1 MKKKKKE
8 EKKELKENKQT
19 KGEAR
24 GESTQISLFWF
35 ALWVNYKN
43 FYVTIKAATNL
54 IPFSCMLKTFSS
66 MKI

>member
-1 MKKKKKE
+1 MKKKKRR
-8 EKKELKENKQT
+8 KKGTKRKQT

-24 GESTQISLFWF
+24 GKSTQISLFWF